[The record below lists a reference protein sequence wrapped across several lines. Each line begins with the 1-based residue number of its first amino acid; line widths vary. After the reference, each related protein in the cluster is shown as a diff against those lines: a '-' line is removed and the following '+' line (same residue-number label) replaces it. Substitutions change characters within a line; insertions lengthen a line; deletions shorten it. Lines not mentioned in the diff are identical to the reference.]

1 LPPRSPLLRAHVPNV
16 QIVQVVQVVQRNPY
30 GSDGLNDLNGFNCL
44 NGLRSAFNVPFVVKS
59 LLLSAAA
66 LVVGSVAL
74 VSSAKKP

>member
-16 QIVQVVQVVQRNPY
+16 QIVQYVQVVQRNPY